1 MIVPRGTMG
10 GFVTPP
16 IVLYMGGVFM
26 DIKLYTVS
34 DNSHTIPKHLENE
47 LVLSG
52 TLRNATDV
60 ASPSIQFEMSLTDL
74 YNYAYIPDFGR
85 YYYLSP
91 PVSVRNGLVEYT
103 GTIDVLQSWYNDFKF
118 SPMIASRS
126 DSTYNKFLPDTN
138 RKIEQRTENQYIHI
152 GAFEPI
158 YSAIMVTV
166 G

>member
-1 MIVPRGTMG
+1 MV
-10 GFVTPP
+10 
-16 IVLYMGGVFM
+16 
-26 DIKLYTVS
+26 IKLYSVT
-34 DNSHTIPKHLENE
+34 DDDRMIPKHTANE
-47 LVLSG
+47 IEITG

-60 ASPSIQFEMSLTDL
+60 NNPVIQFEMSLTNA

-91 PVSVRNGLVEYT
+91 PVAVRSGLVEYT
-103 GTIDVLQSWYNDFKF
+103 GTVDVLQSWYTYFKN

-126 DSTYNKFLPDTN
+126 DSTYNKYLPDTN
-138 RKIEQRTENQYIHI
+138 RKFEQRTQNQYIYI